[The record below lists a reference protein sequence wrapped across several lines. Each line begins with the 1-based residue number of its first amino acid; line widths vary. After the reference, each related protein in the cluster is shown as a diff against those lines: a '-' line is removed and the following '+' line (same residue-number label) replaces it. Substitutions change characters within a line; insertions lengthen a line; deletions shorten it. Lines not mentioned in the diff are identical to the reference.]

1 VKQRDPMRLEW
12 LGFAGFSAALLYQV
26 LRFRQAIFVVEQR
39 CAYPDL
45 DGFDQRARHL
55 LLWSGDVL
63 AGYLR
68 LIPFAAEARVTIGR
82 VAVAPEFR
90 RCGFARRLM
99 QEALIACERDY
110 PAQAVTLS
118 AQTYLVRFYVS
129 LGFGAM
135 SLPYDDYGVPHIDM
149 ALRS

>member
-12 LGFAGFSAALLYQV
+12 LGFADFSPALLYEV
-26 LRFRQAIFVVEQR
+26 LRLRQAIFVVEQC

-45 DGFDQRARHL
+45 DGLDQRGRHL

-99 QEALIACERDY
+99 QEALIACERDH

-118 AQTYLVRFYVS
+118 AQTDLARFYES
-129 LGFGAM
+129 LGFEAVP
-135 SLPYDDYGVPHIDM
+135 LPYDDYGVPHIGM
-149 ALRS
+149 VRRG